1 MKQRLRLAIAVLL
14 TAGAVLVAVPAH
26 AESPMCSLGDVLCY
40 QPDAEALVDT
50 INEVSEPSIAVPI
63 WLQ

>member
-1 MKQRLRLAIAVLL
+1 MKQRLVTAIAVLL
-14 TAGAVLVAVPAH
+14 VASAVLVAVPAH
-26 AESPMCSLGDVLCY
+26 AESPACGSGDVLCY
-40 QPDAEALVDT
+40 QPDAQALVDT